1 MAESVDLPHIRG
13 AFTLQFVP
21 PPETRKK
28 ETATPR
34 ASARAKGPRPKPP
47 ASRFVAPES
56 HRRHGTHA
64 KYVVE
69 KCRCEPCTKATRDY
83 ERQRVHAINR
93 PDETWVP
100 YVPAGPARR
109 HVRALMAL
117 GIGPKTVAK
126 LSGVPHGAISKL
138 LYGDYKGRRP
148 SRRIR
153 PETARR
159 LLAVTPE
166 MASGAQKVDAGPT
179 WALLDDLIAKGW
191 TRAELARR
199 RGQKGPGL
207 QVRRT
212 KVRASTARAVERL
225 HAEIAATVPPPK
237 RSRWST

>member
-1 MAESVDLPHIRG
+1 MILRDEVDERG
-13 AFTLQFVP
+13 LFTLQFVP
-21 PPETRKK
+21 RPEPRKK
-28 ETATPR
+28 RASPALRKKAKSRRRTSPTPR
-34 ASARAKGPRPKPP
+34 Y
-47 ASRFVAPES
+47 VAPDS
-56 HRRHGTHA
+56 NRPHGTHA

-83 ERQRVHAINR
+83 ERRRVHAINR

-109 HVRALMAL
+109 HVRDLMAM
-117 GIGPKTVAK
+117 GIGPKSIAK

-138 LYGDYKGRRP
+138 IYGNYKGRRA

-166 MASGAQKVDAGPT
+166 MASGAQKVDASPT
-179 WALLDDLIAKGW
+179 WALLDDLIDKGW

-199 RGQKGPGL
+199 LGQKGPGL

-212 KVRASTARAVERL
+212 KVRASTARTVERL
-225 HAEIAATVPPPK
+225 HAELASMAPPPK
-237 RSRWST
+237 RSRWWSQ